1 MTIITKRLMTVSSRC
16 SDLFAWVLLAVLM
29 TVSPLR
35 VSAQRNVWNMPQYM
49 ETVRA
54 SSFSIGTV
62 HARDTYLSES
72 TYDGASLGFEIDGWT
87 GYEPYRL
94 FSQGR
99 THSDIYFGLMDNPNG
114 GGSTMEFSS
123 RNYAGFMWHAFKN
136 SKYDFLVGPAVMCEL
151 GLLYNQQNSNNP
163 VNVEGYVGGGVCVDN
178 TLRFREFG
186 YDMGFQATLYVPLAG
201 MGFAPDYDQPYYYMY
216 KYGEY
221 GKALHFISPFNNIA
235 FTQQI
240 ALVLPIRDKRLRVGF
255 TVDGIKNY
263 LGGHSRF
270 MANSMFTIG
279 FGMRYQTKSWE

>member
-29 TVSPLR
+29 TVLPLR

-54 SSFSIGTV
+54 SSFAIGTV

-123 RNYAGFMWHAFKN
+123 RNYAGFMWHALKY

-178 TLRFREFG
+178 TLRFRNFG
-186 YDMGFQATLYVPLAG
+186 YDMGLQATLYVPLAG

-235 FTQQI
+235 LTQQI
-240 ALVLPIRDKRLRVGF
+240 LLVLPIREKRLRVGF
-255 TVDGIKNY
+255 TADVIKNY